1 MGPADAGLFLGEDD
15 RAASARA
22 SRPPDMT
29 LLPVALLARFTG
41 DAYAS
46 MKQLPVYLTALTGSA
61 AITLGAVR

>member
-1 MGPADAGLFLGEDD
+1 
-15 RAASARA
+15 
-22 SRPPDMT
+22 MT